1 MKIFSLTNPPRAPR
15 EPPANQILSTPFVT
29 NLKQLSLF
37 EKIKSLRAGRQS
49 NAITRKS
56 LNLISA
62 EVEVRSSEELICI
75 NDFVLTLRYHT
86 TERSIFDCQPLVSL
100 FP

>member
-1 MKIFSLTNPPRAPR
+1 MKIFSLTNP
-15 EPPANQILSTPFVT
+15 EPPANHVLSTFVT
-29 NLKQLSLF
+29 NLKQLLLSG
-37 EKIKSLRAGRQS
+37 KRKSLRTGRQS